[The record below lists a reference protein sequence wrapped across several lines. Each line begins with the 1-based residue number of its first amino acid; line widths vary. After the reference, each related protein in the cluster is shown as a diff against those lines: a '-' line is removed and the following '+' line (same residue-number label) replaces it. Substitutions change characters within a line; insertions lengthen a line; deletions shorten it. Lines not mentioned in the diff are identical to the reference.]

1 MIGKKDASERLY
13 RSLSISLLLT
23 LVVFRSFVADQAR
36 TARSCSAARRFAI
49 QGTGDENVRK
59 LISSVSVVRS
69 ASRKEEDRGKALAAV
84 DPTKPQEVAQYLKEH
99 GSRFGDDDFR
109 GTDTWHDAIDR
120 VAEGG
125 PTLDE

>member
-1 MIGKKDASERLY
+1 MPVYEYQCESCDHRYTLLARAKDSEELP
-13 RSLSISLLLT
+13 T
-23 LVVFRSFVADQAR
+23 CPQ
-36 TARSCSAARRFAI
+36 C
-49 QGTGDENVRK
+49 GDEKVRK

-69 ASRKEEDRGKALAAV
+69 ASRKEEDGGKPLAAV